1 MMAKRDA
8 FRMVLLAGLLAPIQ
22 AEAAESEKYPTIQF
36 DAVPLTVSIEGAESE
51 GGPRTAAVS
60 ILAYNGG
67 PLQVGNYPHPVY
79 VDIDGIEGFG
89 RPMPLLRDHDKQRI
103 IGQVTATRKGS
114 AIEANGKLVGASDD
128 RREVEAMAADGYQWQ
143 ASIGARPRQLEM
155 VKPGKTASVNGRDVV
170 GPVFIAR
177 KSRYAETSVV
187 AIGADDEGTAVELEL
202 IAAEDDDGGNGGGA
216 GGAGSGRQS
225 PATFAAIKAERARR
239 EAIEAAAVRFVE
251 TGGDIEAIETHL
263 QAAIADAE
271 VSPTA
276 FELELHRLSRPQG
289 RIVSHSRERLTGRQ
303 LSQAVEA
310 SLQRHLGID
319 AELENHYPAEVLE
332 ACDRD
337 PLLRHGLSLQD
348 ALLYAC
354 ERNGAGRVS
363 RYDVNAMLRGAF
375 PSVNASG
382 VSTFSLSGVF
392 SNVAN
397 KRMRQAFDSVEQAW
411 RGISAVES
419 VSDFKTVTSYS
430 LTGDMT
436 YEKVAP
442 TGELKAATIGEHSY
456 TNQAETYGRLMG
468 ISRADIINDDL
479 RALVQ
484 IPRRLGRGGALK
496 LNDVFWAE
504 FLAGHGAFF
513 AAAFTPAGT
522 GGNLIG
528 SGSAAP
534 FYLLADPED
543 LPAIETVFLNGRQVP
558 TVEQTDADF
567 AQLGI
572 QMRGYHDFGVRK
584 QEPRAICKSPNALD
598 LDSLGAIYQLFLN
611 QKDRDGKPL
620 AIMPRILLVGTGNF
634 VTANN
639 IFNSTQI
646 QSGTTGRAL
655 ANNPFAGMFRV
666 VMSQYLPNA

>member
-1 MMAKRDA
+1 MMKTKNSKRLAFTAALWAAAFPMIEADA
-8 FRMVLLAGLLAPIQ
+8 AD
-22 AEAAESEKYPTIQF
+22 KYPAIQF
-36 DAVPLTVSIEGAESE
+36 DAVPLSVEIQGAE
-51 GGPRTAAVS
+51 GDQPRRAAVS

-89 RPMPLLRDHDKQRI
+89 RPMPLLRNHDKDRI
-103 IGQVTATRKGS
+103 VGQVTAERRGYT
-114 AIEANGKLVGASDD
+114 IEARGHLVGDSED
-128 RREVEAMAADGYQWQ
+128 RRQIEAMAADGYQWQ
-143 ASIGARPRQLEM
+143 ASIGARPRKL
-155 VKPGKTASVNGRDVV
+155 VALKPGVTATVNGREIT
-170 GPVFIAR
+170 GPAFIAR
-177 KSRYAETSVV
+177 QSRYAETSVV
-187 AIGADDEGTAVELEL
+187 AIGADDDGTAVELEL
-202 IAAEDDDGGNGGGA
+202 IAAEDD
-216 GGAGSGRQS
+216 AGSGNGQGGKETPS
-225 PATFAAIKAERARR
+225 TFAAIKAEKERR
-239 EAIEAAAVRFVE
+239 GAIEAAAVRFVE
-251 TGGDIEAIETHL
+251 SGGDIEAIEAQL
-263 QAAIADAE
+263 QAAIEDSN
-271 VSPTA
+271 VTPTG
-276 FELELHRLSRPQG
+276 FELELHRLSRPTG
-289 RIVSHSRERLTGRQ
+289 RIISHSRQQLSGRQ
-303 LSQAVEA
+303 LEQAVEA
-310 SLQRHLGID
+310 SLNRHLGIEA
-319 AELENHYPAEVLE
+319 AEAEKQYSEQVLE

-354 ERNGAGRVS
+354 ERNGFGRVS
-363 RYDVNAMLRGAF
+363 RYDVQAMLRGAF
-375 PSVNASG
+375 PAIQASG

-397 KRMRQAFDSVEQAW
+397 KRMRQAFESVEQAW
-411 RGISAVES
+411 RSISAVES
-419 VSDFKTVTSYS
+419 VSDFKAVTSYS

-442 TGELKAATIGEHSY
+442 TGELKAATLGEHSY
-456 TNQAETYGRLMG
+456 TNQAETFGRLMG

-504 FLAGHGAFF
+504 FLADHGSFF
-513 AAAFTPAGT
+513 ATSFEKG

-528 SGSAAP
+528 TGSAAP

-543 LPAIETVFLNGRQVP
+543 LPAIEVVFLNGRQVP

-567 AQLGI
+567 SQLGI
-572 QMRGYHDFGVRK
+572 QMRGYHDFGVNK

-598 LDSLGAIYQLFLN
+598 LDSLQALHKLFLD

-620 AIMPRILLVGTGNF
+620 AIMPRILLVATGNF

-639 IFNSTQI
+639 IYNATQI
-646 QSGTTGRAL
+646 QSGNTGKVL
-655 ANNPFAGMFRV
+655 ASNPFAGMFQV
-666 VMSQYLPNA
+666 VSSAYLPNA